1 MINFIDELYNE
12 FYNRASASRYQ
23 NTDDD
28 VERKCL
34 YERALKWKFGKLN
47 IPVLRPDLEDFV
59 QDICFQIINWY
70 DSNLYMSGSELTLQY
85 FRGICCCLAYVD
97 YQYARQCYAENEEN
111 RMNYF
116 YEICNDCHI
125 EYSRE
130 PYVKRN
136 NLMMYIE
143 PTGFEKLYKDLIQKE
158 SRKGEFLV
166 YRGEQLIGT
175 ETIVENE
182 NKAALHKLLSRQE
195 VNEVWYKFPNTITKG
210 IFEDGYYSAL
220 QKNKQ
225 LTLLAFYVDVLRFK
239 MKSCS
244 IEIFDGVFEEAIY
257 YRKGFMSAKRNTSLY
272 DKISGTEYSGRRTIF
287 ETWKENCKGI
297 KELLENFPDY
307 ESYLKNYIGID

>member
-1 MINFIDELYNE
+1 MIKFMDDLYNE
-12 FYNRASASRYQ
+12 FYNRACANKCQ

-28 VERKCL
+28 INRRCF

-70 DSNLYMSGSELTLQY
+70 DSDLYMSGSELTLQY

-166 YRGEQLIGT
+166 YRGKQLIGT
-175 ETIVENE
+175 ETIVEND
-182 NKAALHKLLSRQE
+182 NKAALRKLLSRQE
-195 VNEVWYKFPNTITKG
+195 VKEVWYKFPNDITKG
-210 IFEDGYYSAL
+210 ILEDGYYDVLRDS
-220 QKNKQ
+220 KQ
-225 LTLLAFYVDVLRFK
+225 LTLFAFYVEALRFM

-244 IEIFDGVFEEAIY
+244 INILDGVFEKAIY
-257 YRKGFMSAKRNTSLY
+257 SRSGFLTAKRNTSLY
-272 DKISGTEYSGRRTIF
+272 SKTSSSAYRDKLTIF
-287 ETWKENCKGI
+287 DKWKKNCKGI